1 MKSNKLNICTN
12 EEMQEWIANMKNER
26 LVFVDNGIDE
36 FITRFIDLPDIIVDL
51 NRRFGSQDL
60 KVFNFIEPEEKPI
73 ITTNGMYL
81 NKISSEDRQAII
93 ERLIKLQEYQ
103 EEIKYGKYITRCFF
117 PTLIAG
123 KSFLLKVLYT
133 ADSDIFKSFITS
145 LIVSIAKGLSTFCN
159 ESNIIIFFCTSFSN
173 ISSINFSV
181 TISIFSI
188 LITIYLSSNSL
199 FKYLV
204 NFCSSITL

>member
-103 EEIKYGKYITRCFF
+103 EEIKDY
-117 PTLIAG
+117 
-123 KSFLLKVLYT
+123 KVIDEQELT
-133 ADSDIFKSFITS
+133 
-145 LIVSIAKGLSTFCN
+145 
-159 ESNIIIFFCTSFSN
+159 
-173 ISSINFSV
+173 
-181 TISIFSI
+181 
-188 LITIYLSSNSL
+188 
-199 FKYLV
+199 KYL
-204 NFCSSITL
+204 NKEFEER

>member
-1 MKSNKLNICTN
+1 MKNNKLNICTN

-36 FITRFIDLPDIIVDL
+36 FIARFIDLPDIIVDL

-103 EEIKYGKYITRCFF
+103 EEIKDY
-117 PTLIAG
+117 
-123 KSFLLKVLYT
+123 KVIDEQELT
-133 ADSDIFKSFITS
+133 
-145 LIVSIAKGLSTFCN
+145 
-159 ESNIIIFFCTSFSN
+159 
-173 ISSINFSV
+173 
-181 TISIFSI
+181 
-188 LITIYLSSNSL
+188 
-199 FKYLV
+199 KYL
-204 NFCSSITL
+204 NKEFEER

>member
-36 FITRFIDLPDIIVDL
+36 FIARFIDLPDIIVDL

-103 EEIKYGKYITRCFF
+103 EEIKDY
-117 PTLIAG
+117 
-123 KSFLLKVLYT
+123 KVIDEQELT
-133 ADSDIFKSFITS
+133 
-145 LIVSIAKGLSTFCN
+145 
-159 ESNIIIFFCTSFSN
+159 
-173 ISSINFSV
+173 
-181 TISIFSI
+181 
-188 LITIYLSSNSL
+188 
-199 FKYLV
+199 KYL
-204 NFCSSITL
+204 NKEFEER

>member
-1 MKSNKLNICTN
+1 MYSKKVEIPGINTSNLKTLTN

-36 FITRFIDLPDIIVDL
+36 FIARFIDLPDIIVDL

-93 ERLIKLQEYQ
+93 ERLVKLQEYQ
-103 EEIKYGKYITRCFF
+103 EKIKDY
-117 PTLIAG
+117 
-123 KSFLLKVLYT
+123 KVIDEQELT
-133 ADSDIFKSFITS
+133 
-145 LIVSIAKGLSTFCN
+145 
-159 ESNIIIFFCTSFSN
+159 
-173 ISSINFSV
+173 
-181 TISIFSI
+181 
-188 LITIYLSSNSL
+188 
-199 FKYLV
+199 KYL
-204 NFCSSITL
+204 NKEFEER

>member
-36 FITRFIDLPDIIVDL
+36 FIARFIDLPDIIVDL

-93 ERLIKLQEYQ
+93 ERLVKLQEYQ
-103 EEIKYGKYITRCFF
+103 EKIKDY
-117 PTLIAG
+117 
-123 KSFLLKVLYT
+123 KVIDEQELT
-133 ADSDIFKSFITS
+133 
-145 LIVSIAKGLSTFCN
+145 
-159 ESNIIIFFCTSFSN
+159 
-173 ISSINFSV
+173 
-181 TISIFSI
+181 
-188 LITIYLSSNSL
+188 
-199 FKYLV
+199 KYL
-204 NFCSSITL
+204 NKEFEER

>member
-36 FITRFIDLPDIIVDL
+36 FIARFINLPDIIVDL

-103 EEIKYGKYITRCFF
+103 EEIKDY
-117 PTLIAG
+117 
-123 KSFLLKVLYT
+123 KVIDEQELT
-133 ADSDIFKSFITS
+133 
-145 LIVSIAKGLSTFCN
+145 
-159 ESNIIIFFCTSFSN
+159 
-173 ISSINFSV
+173 
-181 TISIFSI
+181 
-188 LITIYLSSNSL
+188 
-199 FKYLV
+199 KYL
-204 NFCSSITL
+204 NKEFEER

>member
-1 MKSNKLNICTN
+1 MKNNKLNICTN

-36 FITRFIDLPDIIVDL
+36 FIARFIDLPDIIVDL

-93 ERLIKLQEYQ
+93 ERLVKLQEYQ
-103 EEIKYGKYITRCFF
+103 EKIKDY
-117 PTLIAG
+117 
-123 KSFLLKVLYT
+123 KVIDEQELT
-133 ADSDIFKSFITS
+133 
-145 LIVSIAKGLSTFCN
+145 
-159 ESNIIIFFCTSFSN
+159 
-173 ISSINFSV
+173 
-181 TISIFSI
+181 
-188 LITIYLSSNSL
+188 
-199 FKYLV
+199 KYL
-204 NFCSSITL
+204 NKEFEER

>member
-36 FITRFIDLPDIIVDL
+36 FIAKFIDLPDIIVDL
-51 NRRFGSQDL
+51 NRRFGNQDL

-103 EEIKYGKYITRCFF
+103 EEIKDY
-117 PTLIAG
+117 
-123 KSFLLKVLYT
+123 KVIDEQELT
-133 ADSDIFKSFITS
+133 
-145 LIVSIAKGLSTFCN
+145 
-159 ESNIIIFFCTSFSN
+159 
-173 ISSINFSV
+173 
-181 TISIFSI
+181 
-188 LITIYLSSNSL
+188 
-199 FKYLV
+199 KYL
-204 NFCSSITL
+204 NKEFEER

>member
-1 MKSNKLNICTN
+1 MKNNKLNICTN

-36 FITRFIDLPDIIVDL
+36 FIARFIDLPDIIVDL

-93 ERLIKLQEYQ
+93 ERLVKLQEYQ
-103 EEIKYGKYITRCFF
+103 EEIKDY
-117 PTLIAG
+117 
-123 KSFLLKVLYT
+123 KVIDEQELT
-133 ADSDIFKSFITS
+133 
-145 LIVSIAKGLSTFCN
+145 
-159 ESNIIIFFCTSFSN
+159 
-173 ISSINFSV
+173 
-181 TISIFSI
+181 
-188 LITIYLSSNSL
+188 
-199 FKYLV
+199 KYL
-204 NFCSSITL
+204 NKEFEER

>member
-1 MKSNKLNICTN
+1 MKNNKLNICTN

-60 KVFNFIEPEEKPI
+60 KVYNFIEPEEKPI

-93 ERLIKLQEYQ
+93 ERLVKLQEYQ
-103 EEIKYGKYITRCFF
+103 EKIKDY
-117 PTLIAG
+117 
-123 KSFLLKVLYT
+123 KVIDEQELT
-133 ADSDIFKSFITS
+133 
-145 LIVSIAKGLSTFCN
+145 
-159 ESNIIIFFCTSFSN
+159 
-173 ISSINFSV
+173 
-181 TISIFSI
+181 
-188 LITIYLSSNSL
+188 
-199 FKYLV
+199 KYL
-204 NFCSSITL
+204 NKEFEER

>member
-51 NRRFGSQDL
+51 NIRFGSQDL

-103 EEIKYGKYITRCFF
+103 EEIKDY
-117 PTLIAG
+117 
-123 KSFLLKVLYT
+123 KVIDEQELT
-133 ADSDIFKSFITS
+133 
-145 LIVSIAKGLSTFCN
+145 
-159 ESNIIIFFCTSFSN
+159 
-173 ISSINFSV
+173 
-181 TISIFSI
+181 
-188 LITIYLSSNSL
+188 
-199 FKYLV
+199 KYL
-204 NFCSSITL
+204 NKEFEER

>member
-26 LVFVDNGIDE
+26 LVFVVNGIDE

-51 NRRFGSQDL
+51 NRRFGNQDL

-103 EEIKYGKYITRCFF
+103 EEIKDY
-117 PTLIAG
+117 
-123 KSFLLKVLYT
+123 KVIDEQELT
-133 ADSDIFKSFITS
+133 
-145 LIVSIAKGLSTFCN
+145 
-159 ESNIIIFFCTSFSN
+159 
-173 ISSINFSV
+173 
-181 TISIFSI
+181 
-188 LITIYLSSNSL
+188 
-199 FKYLV
+199 KYL
-204 NFCSSITL
+204 NKEFEER

>member
-1 MKSNKLNICTN
+1 MKNNKLNICTN

-36 FITRFIDLPDIIVDL
+36 FIARFIDLPDIIVDL

-93 ERLIKLQEYQ
+93 ERLVKLQEYR
-103 EEIKYGKYITRCFF
+103 EEIKDY
-117 PTLIAG
+117 
-123 KSFLLKVLYT
+123 KVIDEQELT
-133 ADSDIFKSFITS
+133 
-145 LIVSIAKGLSTFCN
+145 
-159 ESNIIIFFCTSFSN
+159 
-173 ISSINFSV
+173 
-181 TISIFSI
+181 
-188 LITIYLSSNSL
+188 
-199 FKYLV
+199 KYL
-204 NFCSSITL
+204 NKEFEER

>member
-12 EEMQEWIANMKNER
+12 EELLEWIANMKNER

-73 ITTNGMYL
+73 ITTNCMYL

-93 ERLIKLQEYQ
+93 ERLVKLQEYQ
-103 EEIKYGKYITRCFF
+103 EKIKDY
-117 PTLIAG
+117 
-123 KSFLLKVLYT
+123 KVIDEQELT
-133 ADSDIFKSFITS
+133 
-145 LIVSIAKGLSTFCN
+145 
-159 ESNIIIFFCTSFSN
+159 
-173 ISSINFSV
+173 
-181 TISIFSI
+181 
-188 LITIYLSSNSL
+188 
-199 FKYLV
+199 KYL
-204 NFCSSITL
+204 NKEFEER

>member
-93 ERLIKLQEYQ
+93 ERLVKLQEYQ
-103 EEIKYGKYITRCFF
+103 EKIKDY
-117 PTLIAG
+117 
-123 KSFLLKVLYT
+123 KVIDEQELT
-133 ADSDIFKSFITS
+133 
-145 LIVSIAKGLSTFCN
+145 
-159 ESNIIIFFCTSFSN
+159 
-173 ISSINFSV
+173 
-181 TISIFSI
+181 
-188 LITIYLSSNSL
+188 
-199 FKYLV
+199 KYL
-204 NFCSSITL
+204 NKEFEER